1 MKNILIIKDGLNVG
15 GTTTSFLS
23 FIDVL
28 SNQSDYEIFVWING
42 ESGNLSNLNGSKVKY
57 FVNNSLLHS
66 FCRTESFTR
75 KMCRLLFTKQILLY
89 FKMKIIQRRDANNRE
104 LIRIYQEMDIKSQK
118 HRKKMDCSKFDLVIT
133 WEELYPLY
141 FLAEN
146 IINCKKIAWIHPD
159 YIQCGFDSKLDKKEF
174 NKIDKIIAVSQN
186 GLESL
191 KKSHPEMKDKF
202 AFVYNFINVEYIRKI
217 VKNEFN
223 NIKFQNDCI
232 NLLTVARLQNISKA
246 IDRAIRIASRLRNDG
261 LKFHWYFIGNGEDR
275 KVIENLIVKNDL
287 TEYITLLG
295 EIQNPYDYMAK
306 ADLFV
311 LQSYYEGRPM
321 VVDEAM
327 IVGTPVL
334 VTDYNVAKEQVHQEY
349 GWIVKNDENSIYDML
364 KDIIYNPNV
373 IKEKKKNLEEFD
385 VSIYS
390 DVASVLKIFEEV
402 LDSVGE
408 NN

>member
-202 AFVYNFINVEYIRKI
+202 AQRSFVITILGFFLASGYVYAADSIAVVDLQKI
-217 VKNEFN
+217 VSNSSQVKQLKQEHKKKMDELNKIIVNARGAIANETDSAKILQLEEKYTNEFN
-223 NIKFQNDCI
+223 TKKQALEKDYANRLEAIEKNIQAEIAK
-232 NLLTVARLQNISKA
+232 KA
-246 IDRAIRIASRLRNDG
+246 QKDKYDYVFAKSVVLYGGKD
-261 LKFHWYFIGNGEDR
+261 
-275 KVIENLIVKNDL
+275 
-287 TEYITLLG
+287 ITG
-295 EIQNPYDYMAK
+295 EI
-306 ADLFV
+306 
-311 LQSYYEGRPM
+311 
-321 VVDEAM
+321 
-327 IVGTPVL
+327 
-334 VTDYNVAKEQVHQEY
+334 NVK
-349 GWIVKNDENSIYDML
+349 
-364 KDIIYNPNV
+364 
-373 IKEKKKNLEEFD
+373 
-385 VSIYS
+385 
-390 DVASVLKIFEEV
+390 
-402 LDSVGE
+402 
-408 NN
+408 